1 VYTAY
6 DIKATSHG
14 GELKGLLN
22 DQSAG
27 FVREVFFKA
36 AIVDHDGTVSGH

>member
-6 DIKATSHG
+6 DIKTASHG
-14 GELKGLLN
+14 GKLKGLLN

-27 FVREVFFKA
+27 FVREIFFKA
-36 AIVDHDGTVSGH
+36 AIVYDDRTVSRH